1 MLKRSL
7 TFFSQE
13 NSLSALLIFMIIRL
27 FVLVPATGWGVILAF
42 ATDVVFFLFLL
53 AGGLLMAH
61 RRPLR
66 ISLST
71 LIVLSIILRTTR
83 TLFDLQFLKGGDFI
97 VSTLALAGMVILIIQ
112 MVYQD
117 GPVTSHR
124 VRGAI
129 VVYLLIAALFA
140 RVYALIF
147 YFVPG
152 SFNFAPILPQFQ
164 TEAGESF
171 HYFSVVTLTTVGYGD
186 ITAVAPIARSFVMI
200 EAFIGQLFP
209 ATLIARLVSLSLV
222 AKIDK

>member
-1 MLKRSL
+1 MLKRPF
-7 TFFSQE
+7 TFWSQE
-13 NSLSALLIFMIIRL
+13 NSLSALLVFMIVRL
-27 FVLVPATGWGVILAF
+27 FVLVPASDWGVMVGFI
-42 ATDVVFFLFLL
+42 TDLVFFLFLL

-61 RRPLR
+61 RRLFR

-71 LIVLSIILRTTR
+71 LVVLSIVVRTAR
-83 TLFDLQFLKGGDFI
+83 MLFDLEVLRGWDFI
-97 VSTLALAGMVILIIQ
+97 LSTLALAGMAIVILR
-112 MVYQD
+112 MVYQG

-124 VRGAI
+124 IRGAI
-129 VVYLLIAALFA
+129 AVYLLIAALFA

-147 YFVPG
+147 YFVPD

-209 ATLIARLVSLSLV
+209 ATLIARLVSLSIV
-222 AKIDK
+222 TKIDK